1 MGKKS
6 KDFPFPPKI
15 RNFPFLVVIFQW
27 KQKNYVLHFLK
38 ILVQHFQKV
47 FVLHFVKVFMLNFFE
62 ILVLL
67 YMS

>member
-38 ILVQHFQKV
+38 NSRAAFPESFCVTFRESFHV
-47 FVLHFVKVFMLNFFE
+47 
-62 ILVLL
+62 
-67 YMS
+67 